1 MSFSESMSLL
11 VALHLSSV
19 KSSKRLDRSLSV
31 HGISF
36 NEFLVLHFLTVAHKQ
51 TLNRTEI
58 AENLGITASGAT
70 RLLNP
75 MDKNH
80 LVEKQ
85 SNPRDAR
92 VSLVKLTDTGEQI
105 YKDAFTSFQHTS
117 ESMLPEARQYQIET
131 VLTFLNKI

>member
-11 VALHLSSV
+11 VSLQLAST
-19 KSSKRLDRSLSV
+19 KASKRLDRCLSL

-36 NEFLVLHFLTVAHKQ
+36 NEFLVLHFLNHVNLK

-58 AENLGITASGAT
+58 AEQLGITASGVT

-75 MDKNH
+75 MEKIH
-80 LVEKQ
+80 LLEKQ

-92 VSLVKLTDTGEQI
+92 VSLVRISETGEQI
-105 YKDAFTSFQHTS
+105 YKDAFTSFQHAA
-117 ESMLPEARQYQIET
+117 ESMFPEARQYQVET
-131 VLTFLNKI
+131 VLSFLNKI

>member
-1 MSFSESMSLL
+1 MNLSESMSLL
-11 VALHLSSV
+11 AALQLAAV
-19 KSSKRLDRSLSV
+19 KASKRLDRCLSL

-36 NEFLVLHFLTVAHKQ
+36 NEFLALHFLSEAHLN

-58 AENLGITASGAT
+58 AEYLGITASGAT

-92 VSLVKLTDTGEQI
+92 VSLVKLTETGKQV
-105 YKDAFTSFQHTS
+105 YKDAFTSFQHS
-117 ESMLPEARQYQIET
+117 AESMLPEARQYQIET
-131 VLTFLNKI
+131 VLSFLNKL